1 MNDDIQT
8 YCQHVA
14 RIEMDCSCKNC
25 IIIGGVSFDPYR
37 EYDTSQW
44 GEPVNRAGVIVSNKK
59 KDTIL
64 LVQSL
69 GYKWGFAKGRVEEG
83 EKFYEAASRE
93 LLEETGIHATHFEN
107 YINVFDR
114 AVYYIHEL
122 DTPHIV
128 YPSVGNEITG
138 IMWIK
143 LSCLKQLMKK
153 DNINNPVKVNAHCKY
168 ILTNYFTI
176 GRAKVR
182 ISL

>member
-1 MNDDIQT
+1 
-8 YCQHVA
+8 
-14 RIEMDCSCKNC
+14 MDCSCKNC

-44 GEPVNRAGVIVSNKK
+44 GEPAKRAGVVVCNKK

-69 GYKWGFAKGRVEEG
+69 GYKWGFAKGRVEKG
-83 EKFYEAASRE
+83 ERIYETASRE
-93 LLEETGIHATHFEN
+93 LLEETGIRATHFEN

-122 DTPHIV
+122 DVPHIMI
-128 YPSVGNEITG
+128 PPDDKEITG
-138 IMWIK
+138 LMWIK
-143 LSCLKQLMKK
+143 LSCLEQLMTK
-153 DNINNPVKVNAHCKY
+153 DDTDNPVKVNAHCKY
-168 ILTNYFTI
+168 ILSNYFRS
-176 GRAKVR
+176 GAR